1 MRLFGQRN
9 GLLSGQPVIIP
20 RNRIAATGQGVK
32 YLANI
37 KSAKKRVGIT
47 AKQNLRNRM
56 VSSAV
61 KTSMKRYDQALEA
74 GDAAAAEAAY
84 IKAVSTVDKAAGKG
98 VIHKNAAN
106 RKKAQL
112 AVKRTAA
119 AN

>member
-1 MRLFGQRN
+1 MN
-9 GLLSGQPVIIP
+9 CW
-20 RNRIAATGQGVK
+20 
-32 YLANI
+32 ANI

-56 VSSAV
+56 VISAV
-61 KTSMKRYDQALEA
+61 KTSIKRFDQALVA
-74 GDAAAAEAAY
+74 GDAAKTEAAY
-84 IKAVSTVDKAAGKG
+84 LKAVSTVDKAAAKG

-112 AVKRTAA
+112 AIKLSA

>member
-1 MRLFGQRN
+1 M
-9 GLLSGQPVIIP
+9 
-20 RNRIAATGQGVK
+20 
-32 YLANI
+32 ANI

-56 VSSAV
+56 VSSMM
-61 KTSMKRYDQALEA
+61 KTSIKRYDQALAA
-74 GDAAAAEAAY
+74 GDEAAAEAAY
-84 IKAVSTVDKAAGKG
+84 IKAVSTVDRAASKG

-119 AN
+119 N

>member
-1 MRLFGQRN
+1 M
-9 GLLSGQPVIIP
+9 
-20 RNRIAATGQGVK
+20 
-32 YLANI
+32 ANI

-61 KTSMKRYDQALEA
+61 KTSIKRYDQALTA
-74 GDAAAAEAAY
+74 GDAKAAEAAY
-84 IKAVSTVDKAAGKG
+84 IKAVSTVDKAASKG

-112 AVKRTAA
+112 AKRAA